1 MIDITTFEANPDIRF
16 GWYLRPSRQMS
27 DAQIRIHRALEY
39 QYGMIG
45 GGVFM
50 PHATIKG
57 FFRSDAPLAEI
68 IAAFDRAVEG
78 HHAYP
83 VYNAGARA
91 SGSRRSIGLDVH
103 HNADG
108 SVNMLQQKLH
118 ESAWQQITPLVQPDC
133 NFTPIEGAMENF
145 RAHLTLSMS
154 DLEPEF
160 FDEVWEFI
168 HADGPIGPEHFTAEY
183 FHLFAF
189 HSDDW
194 YGQWWHTLSWKL
206 LHGWRLP
213 TP

>member
-1 MIDITTFEANPDIRF
+1 MPQFRSLEANPDIRF

-27 DAQIRIHRALEY
+27 DAQIKIHRLLEH

-57 FFRSDAPLAEI
+57 FFRSDAPVSEI

-78 HHAYP
+78 HTAYE
-83 VYNAGARA
+83 VYNNGPQPHGRK
-91 SGSRRSIGLDVH
+91 SITIDIH

-108 SVNMLQQKLH
+108 SINMPQQKLH
-118 ESAWQQITPLVQPDC
+118 ESAWQQIMPLVHPDC
-133 NFTPIEGAMENF
+133 NFCPVEGSMDGF
-145 RAHLTLSMS
+145 WAHLTLSMADMHE
-154 DLEPEF
+154 DLY
-160 FDEVWEFI
+160 DEIWDFI
-168 HADGPIGPEHFTAEY
+168 HADGPIGPQTFTAEY
-183 FHLFAF
+183 LHLFAF

-194 YGQWWHTLSWKL
+194 YGEWWKSLTWKL